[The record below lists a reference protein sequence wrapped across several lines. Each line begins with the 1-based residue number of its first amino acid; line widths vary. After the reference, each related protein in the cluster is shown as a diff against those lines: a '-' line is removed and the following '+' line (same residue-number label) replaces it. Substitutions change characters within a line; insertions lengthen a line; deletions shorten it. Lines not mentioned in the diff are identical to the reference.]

1 MRRSFWFIAALGA
14 GLLAWKA
21 PARAENLLDLR
32 SAQQPP
38 VLSGTVDKAPFPGVL
53 PTGPEPVRGPTENRN
68 PGGPSSLP
76 SGSLPDE
83 GSGRPSM
90 GSLFELNRQETL
102 LKKEIAIKR
111 LKKQLSGRRP
121 KKIIDTGTQGSPVTL
136 LAAGIAGKR
145 YAVLS
150 FPDGR
155 KIRVREGENL
165 PDGTRVLRI
174 DGSGVSVRKRGSVVT
189 YPYGE
194 DRRRKL
200 SGEYPRFPGFQ
211 PPPPP
216 QGPSG
221 GRP

>member
-1 MRRSFWFIAALGA
+1 MRRSFWFIATLGA

-21 PARAENLLDLR
+21 PVQAENLLDSAR
-32 SAQQPP
+32 SAQQLPA
-38 VLSGTVDKAPFPGVL
+38 LSGTVDKAPFPG
-53 PTGPEPVRGPTENRN
+53 PTEKRN
-68 PGGPSSLP
+68 PGEPSSLP
-76 SGSLPDE
+76 SDSLPDE
-83 GSGRPSM
+83 GSGRQSM
-90 GSLFELNRQETL
+90 GSLFDLNRQETL
-102 LKKEIAIKR
+102 LKKEISIKR

-121 KKIIDTGTQGSPVTL
+121 KKIIDTGSKGSPVTL

-165 PDGTRVLRI
+165 PDGTRILRI
-174 DGSGVSVRKRGSVVT
+174 DGSGVSVKKRGSIVT
-189 YPYGE
+189 WPYGE
-194 DRRRKL
+194 DQGSHQ
-200 SGEYPRFPGFQ
+200 SGEFPRFAGFQ

-216 QGPSG
+216 QGMAG

>member
-1 MRRSFWFIAALGA
+1 
-14 GLLAWKA
+14 
-21 PARAENLLDLR
+21 
-32 SAQQPP
+32 
-38 VLSGTVDKAPFPGVL
+38 
-53 PTGPEPVRGPTENRN
+53 
-68 PGGPSSLP
+68 
-76 SGSLPDE
+76 
-83 GSGRPSM
+83 M